1 MFRRFASLLRQ
12 LSLTLMLVLLAM
24 AAAPAVQAADVEVK
38 TARIEASDE
47 GYRLAATFSL
57 ELSDSLRK
65 AIRDGIPVSFTTEV
79 ELTRSRWYWVDE
91 KVVRSEY
98 LVRIAYNEWTQQYT
112 VTINNGLQQN
122 FASLDTALNLV
133 TRPNRWLIADK
144 SLLSSGASYNVA
156 LQLRMGL
163 SKIPMHLQIPSFN
176 DSHWS
181 QKTEWKRF
189 SFKAEDK

>member
-1 MFRRFASLLRQ
+1 MIRRFASLLRQ
-12 LSLTLMLVLLAM
+12 FSLTLMLAILAL
-24 AAAPAVQAADVEVK
+24 AFVPAVQAADVEVK
-38 TARIEASDE
+38 SARVEASDE
-47 GYRLAATFSL
+47 GYRLAASFAL
-57 ELSDSLRK
+57 ELSDGLRK

-98 LVRIAYNEWTQQYT
+98 TVRIAYNEWTQQYT
-112 VTINNGLQQN
+112 ATINNGLQQT
-122 FASLDTALNLV
+122 FPSLDAALNLV

-144 SLLSSGASYNVA
+144 SILAAGANYNAAV
-156 LQLRMGL
+156 QLRMGL

-189 SFKAEDK
+189 SFKADDK

>member
-12 LSLTLMLVLLAM
+12 LSLTLMLALLAM
-24 AAAPAVQAADVEVK
+24 AVAPAAQAADVEVK

-98 LVRIAYNEWTQQYT
+98 TVKIAYNEWTQQYN

-122 FASLDTALNLV
+122 FASLDSALNLV

-144 SLLSSGASYNVA
+144 SQLSTGANYNASV
-156 LQLRMGL
+156 QLRMGL

>member
-1 MFRRFASLLRQ
+1 MIPRFASLLRQ
-12 LSLTLMLVLLAM
+12 FCLSLLLAM
-24 AAAPAVQAADVEVK
+24 LALAVAPVVEAADVEVR
-38 TARIEASDE
+38 TAKVEASDE

-65 AIRDGIPVSFTTEV
+65 AIRDGIPVSFTTEI

-98 LVRIAYNEWTQQYT
+98 TVRIAYNEWTQQYT
-112 VTINNGLQQN
+112 ATINNGLQQN
-122 FASLDTALNLV
+122 FPSLDAALNLV
-133 TRPNRWLIADK
+133 SRPNRWLIADK
-144 SLLSSGASYNVA
+144 STLSSGAVYNVA

-181 QKTEWKRF
+181 QKTDWKRF
-189 SFKAEDK
+189 SFKADDK

>member
-1 MFRRFASLLRQ
+1 MIRRFASLLRQ
-12 LSLTLMLVLLAM
+12 FSLTLMLAILAL
-24 AAAPAVQAADVEVK
+24 ALGPAVQAADVEVK
-38 TARIEASDE
+38 SARVEASEE
-47 GYRLAATFSL
+47 GYRLAASFAL
-57 ELSDSLRK
+57 ELSDGLRK

-98 LVRIAYNEWTQQYT
+98 TVRIAYNEWTQQYT
-112 VTINNGLQQN
+112 ATINNGLQQT
-122 FASLDTALNLV
+122 FPSLDAALNLV

-144 SLLSSGASYNVA
+144 SILAAGANYNAAV
-156 LQLRMGL
+156 QLRMGL

-189 SFKAEDK
+189 SFKADDK